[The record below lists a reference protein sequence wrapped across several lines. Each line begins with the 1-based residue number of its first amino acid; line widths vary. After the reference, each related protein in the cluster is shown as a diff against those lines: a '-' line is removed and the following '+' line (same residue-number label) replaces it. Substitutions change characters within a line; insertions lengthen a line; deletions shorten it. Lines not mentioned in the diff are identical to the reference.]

1 MSCDVALQY
10 RENVVINELLVRDV
24 RHAFCEYFL
33 QDNYQLVFA
42 WDMLLMN
49 ICTGPELAYSN
60 GMKSPSQRTLRIVV
74 VNTLAGSHA
83 GTQGIDAQAQR
94 NAALRIG
101 LLESGYDIVASLPA
115 DIFLPE
121 RIAQIEPD
129 MIIIDSES
137 DARDVLEHIVIAT
150 RDAPRPIVLFTD
162 DQTASSVDAALAAGV
177 SAYIVDGLQAERVKP
192 VLDVALARFK
202 REQKL
207 LDELSDTR
215 RQLAERK
222 LIERAKGVL
231 MAKNRLTEE
240 QAYQRLR
247 SMAMNKKLKLAEI
260 AQRVLDVEDLL

>member
-1 MSCDVALQY
+1 
-10 RENVVINELLVRDV
+10 
-24 RHAFCEYFL
+24 
-33 QDNYQLVFA
+33 
-42 WDMLLMN
+42 
-49 ICTGPELAYSN
+49 
-60 GMKSPSQRTLRIVV
+60 MKSASKIPRALRIVV
-74 VNTLAGSHA
+74 VNTVPHQGADDASLAA
-83 GTQGIDAQAQR
+83 QGRR

-121 RIAQIEPD
+121 RIAQIQPD

-150 RDAPRPIVLFTD
+150 RDEPRPIVMFTD
-162 DQTASSVDAALAAGV
+162 DATSSSMESAIDAGV
-177 SAYIVDGLQAERVKP
+177 SAYIVAGLQAERVKP

-207 LDELSDTR
+207 LDELTDTR
-215 RQLAERK
+215 RQLADRK

-231 MAKNRLTEE
+231 MARSGLTED
-240 QAYQRLR
+240 QAYQKLR